1 MRILRVRLRDFRGV
15 GAAEVVFAPEGV
27 TIVEGPNEA
36 GKSTLADAIDMLLS
50 DPSSSTK
57 ARVKAAQ
64 PAGRDVGPWAEME
77 FETGDYR
84 ITYAKQWVKE
94 ASTELRI
101 HAPVPEQLTG
111 RQAHDRVEQ
120 ILAETLDV
128 ALFAALRQQQGMPL
142 IQADLGASASLARA
156 LDDAA
161 DVRAAGDD
169 DAEPLMDRIDDA
181 RLEWTTPG
189 GQPNRARLDLR
200 EAAEAARGEE
210 QAAREALARQEGRIE
225 EHRRLSREITAA
237 DEAEPELRERRDALA
252 AELAAVERREERV
265 AELARTAEA
274 ADERARAAATARDQR
289 AARGAAVT
297 DGEQRVA
304 DATQRAAALRD
315 RLAVAV
321 EGAGTT
327 AAALSAAVDGA
338 RDADRAL
345 DRAVEVAQAIDD
357 VAALEFLEERRQLV
371 ARAED
376 DIRDAEEFLASCA
389 IDADLM
395 QRIEQAVLDLA
406 VARERARATGARLVV
421 RAERDLEVG
430 HGDTVQAVAA
440 GDEAV
445 VEVPAGDHIGI
456 PGVARIGVEGDGE
469 AALDA
474 QRAAGAHLADLLV
487 RAGLDPGSDVNAA
500 RALERGRLDA
510 EARLAAARESRQRE
524 LRDLTL
530 EELDGKISR
539 AQARAAAYGD
549 GATGGM
555 SLDDARAAATRASD
569 ARDEARRAEDAA
581 RGAHAAAEEAVTD
594 LRAALAGAE
603 AALDGEATRLDADR
617 QALARAR
624 DEDPDDQLV
633 ARAEALASAAVAA
646 RALHADEAAAL
657 ERDDPESL
665 RERARN
671 ARIAVDRAAR
681 DRSDTALAAQLL
693 LGEIGQAGEEGLAD
707 RLERAADVADRA
719 AADLAAAERRAGAA
733 ELLHEVMT
741 RHRDAARRAY
751 VAPFRAELERL
762 ARLVFGGDTTVEVDH
777 ATLQVTARTRD
788 GVTVPFEALSGGA
801 REQIALLGRLAAA
814 RLVSGDGGAPVII
827 DDALGY
833 SDAGRLE
840 GLGAAL
846 ASAGSLGQ
854 VIVLTCAPGRYRAVG
869 DAVTR
874 RMEPGTAAA
883 PDGADGGPAHGDDA
897 HDHAAQEDL
906 AQEGD
911 AA

>member
-1 MRILRVRLRDFRGV
+1 MRILRVALRDFRGV
-15 GAAEVVFAPEGV
+15 GAAEVVFAPDGV

-36 GKSTLADAIDMLLS
+36 GKSTLADAIDMLLT
-50 DPSSSTK
+50 DPSSSSK

-77 FETGDYR
+77 FETGDYHL
-84 ITYAKQWVKE
+84 TYAKRWVKD

-101 HAPVPEQLTG
+101 HAPAPEQLTG

-142 IQADLGASASLARA
+142 TQADLGASASLARA
-156 LDDAA
+156 LDAA
-161 DVRAAGDD
+161 AGVRATGADD
-169 DAEPLMDRIDDA
+169 VEPLMDRIDDA

-200 EAAEAARGEE
+200 EAAGAAHAEE
-210 QAAREALARQEGRIE
+210 DAAREALARQEGRIE
-225 EHRRLSREITAA
+225 EHRRLSREIAAA
-237 DEAEPELRERRDALA
+237 DEAEPGLRERRDALA
-252 AELAAVERREERV
+252 GELAAVERREERV
-265 AELARTAEA
+265 AELARAAEA
-274 ADERARAAATARDQR
+274 ADDRARAAAAARDQR
-289 AARGAAVT
+289 AALVAAVT
-297 DGEQRVA
+297 DGEARVV
-304 DATQRAAALRD
+304 DATERATGLRD
-315 RLAVAV
+315 RLASAV
-321 EGAGTT
+321 EGAAAT
-327 AAALSAAVDGA
+327 AAVLAAAVDAA

-345 DRAVEVAQAIDD
+345 DHAVEVAQAIDD
-357 VAALEFLEERRQLV
+357 VSALTFLEERRQLV
-371 ARAED
+371 SRAED

-389 IDADLM
+389 IDAELM
-395 QRIEQAVLDLA
+395 ERIEQAVLDLA

-421 RAERDLEVG
+421 RAQRDIELRQGEARHVVG
-430 HGDTVQAVAA
+430 A
-440 GDEAV
+440 GDEAA
-445 VEVPAGDHIGI
+445 VEVPAGDHLEI
-456 PGVARIGVEGDGE
+456 PGVARIGIEGDGE
-469 AALDA
+469 VALEA
-474 QRAAGAHLADLLV
+474 QRAAEAHLADLLA
-487 RAGLDPGSDVNAA
+487 RAGLDAGSDVNAA
-500 RALERGRLDA
+500 RALERHRLDD

-524 LRDLTL
+524 LRDLTP
-530 EELDGKISR
+530 EELDGKIGR
-539 AQARAAAYGD
+539 ARARAAAYAGD
-549 GATGGM
+549 TGVGL

-569 ARDEARRAEDAA
+569 ARDEARRAEDSA
-581 RGAHAAAEEAVTD
+581 RDAYAAAEEAVTD

-603 AALDGEATRLDADR
+603 AALDGEATRVDADR

-624 DEDPDDQLV
+624 EDGHDDDL
-633 ARAEALASAAVAA
+633 ASRADALATAAEAA
-646 RALHADEAAAL
+646 RGLHADEAAAL

-665 RERARN
+665 RERTRN

-681 DRSDTALAAQLL
+681 DRAETALAAHRL
-693 LGEIGQAGEEGLAD
+693 LGEIGQAGEEGLAG
-707 RLERAADVADRA
+707 RLERATEAAEHAD
-719 AADLAAAERRAGAA
+719 ADLAAAERRAAAA
-733 ELLHEVMT
+733 EMLHEVMT

-788 GVTVPFEALSGGA
+788 GVTVPFDALSGGA
-801 REQIALLGRLAAA
+801 REQLALIGRLAAA
-814 RLVSGDGGAPVII
+814 RLVSSDGGAPVII

-846 ASAGSLGQ
+846 ASAGALGQ

-874 RMEPGTAAA
+874 RMEPGTSAA
-883 PDGADGGPAHGDDA
+883 DPA
-897 HDHAAQEDL
+897 Q
-906 AQEGD
+906 QGD